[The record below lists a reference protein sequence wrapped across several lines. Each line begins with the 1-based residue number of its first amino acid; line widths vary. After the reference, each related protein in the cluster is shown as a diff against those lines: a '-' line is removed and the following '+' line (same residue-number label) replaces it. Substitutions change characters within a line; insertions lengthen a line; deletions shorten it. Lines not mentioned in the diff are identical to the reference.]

1 MVKRVSLSQRK
12 QTSTKGVDA
21 VIQSTDT
28 SKNLKNED
36 KVLEKVTLYVRPE
49 QVMALEEIQLAQ
61 RKLTG
66 KKPKKSELVQEAL
79 DLLINKY
86 SNT

>member
-12 QTSTKGVDA
+12 KTTTKGVDA

>member
-1 MVKRVSLSQRK
+1 VVKRVSLSQRK

>member
-12 QTSTKGVDA
+12 QTTTKGVDA

>member
-28 SKNLKNED
+28 SKNFKNED